1 MKRSIVEAGQGGPG
15 SAVAR
20 QEASLDSH
28 APLLLPRHVER
39 KLEERASA
47 LKRPGLSSR
56 LARAEALRTSVLEER
71 SKRARS
77 LSFDNVERAR
87 QRRTRAKI
95 KQCFE
100 EAART
105 ARELLASK
113 RRTSELRGLRER
125 VATKNAR
132 VDSVRDAMRARST
145 KERTV
150 RVLALE
156 SRLELAA
163 QRRRALSRSPRGAGA
178 SQGPLPA
185 FGPSPDAVP
194 LPDPLDPHLAAR
206 LIQRRWRRAR
216 AERAIRVLASHLPR
230 WFVRRARQAARG
242 RGNPSLVDPG
252 FEVVEGVEVDR
263 DYLLFRAFDRSSQ
276 VVQNPAVIRAARGLL
291 DKLPGGE
298 PGGGRYARPLLA
310 SFVIVLHPEVV
321 MSRKGNAVEDLLRE
335 RAAALVA
342 CLAHLIQASGGD
354 FGSFRQKLSSYAAAF
369 VSWKKGDAA
378 ALEGDLIKMACDL
391 TASVLCKCG
400 PDLGAEHVVSN
411 PDLSAMVEALRN
423 DRRLL
428 AMKLR
433 SLTGLEGV
441 QRMERAV
448 KARVVE
454 FEEAHRLAKEEEGEL
469 EGRVEEAIRA
479 AMADIV
485 QERVD
490 SGDHGHTLNLWA
502 EVRDRLM
509 RLSGRRPCERQRTS
523 QCVDCEY
530 ARELVES
537 GAMDNSILGDM
548 IEQASQRI
556 GELGAEAYEEETL
569 TWGRRMA
576 QRMRESESAGE
587 VLSNFFNDADV
598 LLTRMEAGV
607 AASLLSQALASGL
620 GGEE

>member
-132 VDSVRDAMRARST
+132 VDSVRDAMRARAT

-178 SQGPLPA
+178 SQGHLPA

-298 PGGGRYARPLLA
+298 PGGGRHARPLLA

-354 FGSFRQKLSSYAAAF
+354 FGSFPQKLSSYAAAF

-378 ALEGDLIKMACDL
+378 ALEGDLIKMAH
-391 TASVLCKCG
+391 ARVQQG
-400 PDLGAEHVVSN
+400 PPPIA
-411 PDLSAMVEALRN
+411 
-423 DRRLL
+423 RLL
-428 AMKLR
+428 EPGAQHIRHKLSLSGEPHVDIAISKLSRPRR
-433 SLTGLEGV
+433 SRLQRGGPAHCRGLHLVGQDLAQELAPALARALASARGHRRCPAGPGPEPLGPPLFRGLEPS
-441 QRMERAV
+441 
-448 KARVVE
+448 
-454 FEEAHRLAKEEEGEL
+454 GEL
-469 EGRVEEAIRA
+469 
-479 AMADIV
+479 V
-485 QERVD
+485 Q
-490 SGDHGHTLNLWA
+490 L
-502 EVRDRLM
+502 
-509 RLSGRRPCERQRTS
+509 
-523 QCVDCEY
+523 
-530 ARELVES
+530 ELP
-537 GAMDNSILGDM
+537 ALP
-548 IEQASQRI
+548 QP
-556 GELGAEAYEEETL
+556 LGAEAP
-569 TWGRRMA
+569 
-576 QRMRESESAGE
+576 
-587 VLSNFFNDADV
+587 
-598 LLTRMEAGV
+598 V
-607 AASLLSQALASGL
+607 AEL
-620 GGEE
+620 GGAPGPRDELRGPPLVGPGVPPLALLADRRLFSPGEPGP